1 MCISGFDDIAKDI
14 YALYTISDQQLA
26 SSLVFKQG
34 QGLNLNIEN
43 WNWNR
48 ELYENITV
56 DNNQNKK
63 GVALCVHGG
72 DRDHDHMLHRHHP
85 LLQAGEKN
93 HDGGMLELFM
103 FSPIFVFSYHCQRK
117 ESFCRF
123 IRIPSSFSLLFLISL
138 SPSSASSRLERIMLT
153 QHCWGCCA
161 SFPYF
166 FIDTII
172 CFN

>member
-72 DRDHDHMLHRHHP
+72 DRDHDHVLHRHHP

-123 IRIPSSFSLLFLISL
+123 IRIPSSFSLLFLHCHHPLLKAGWKES
-138 SPSSASSRLERIMLT
+138 
-153 QHCWGCCA
+153 CWGYRA
-161 SFPYF
+161 SPPYF
-166 FIDTII
+166 FIVIII
-172 CFN
+172 CFK